1 MSWWGKGVKIKK
13 DDKKRKKRI
22 SIEWA
27 GWSTASN
34 CATRSARIATT
45 YHLPISF
52 SFFSTQNKTKR
63 TVASET
69 QRVSEA
75 QSQRHGAI
83 VFCFNRELA
92 SCPRNHP
99 CAVLVLSNKHIYKLC
114 TVSFYIDHS
123 SSSMHANLVSNEMS
137 HATSYINNFH
147 KTNY

>member
-1 MSWWGKGVKIKK
+1 MSWVEYCVKLCNK
-13 DDKKRKKRI
+13 I
-22 SIEWA
+22 SQ
-27 GWSTASN
+27 N
-34 CATRSARIATT
+34 C

-123 SSSMHANLVSNEMS
+123 SSSMHANLVSYEMS
-137 HATSYINNFH
+137 HATSYMNNFH
-147 KTNY
+147 KTNYQQSFTIVYTQFKYRSSHNQG